1 MNPLLNVQGLT
12 RDFSIRSSSIW
23 GRKTM
28 LRAVDDVSFA
38 IAAGETLGLVGE
50 SGSGKSTIAKLISR
64 QIELTQGTIRF
75 APSGAAGQKERQE
88 AWHGD
93 LQTVFQDASGALDP
107 RWPVWRQ
114 MGEPLELQR
123 MGTRSQRRAM
133 VDEALREVGLGIEHR
148 DRLPNELSGGQRQRV
163 VIARA
168 LILKPKLVICDEAVS
183 ALDVS
188 VQAQILNLLRRL
200 QEERGV
206 AYLFISHD
214 LRVVR
219 HISHRIAVL
228 YRGRLVEIGPAA
240 EVFER
245 PKHPYTQ
252 TLIASIPQL
261 DPRMRQ
267 HRRRPQRTVPD
278 EVAPDGGCCFRRHC
292 QFAAAACSA
301 APPMVGAGPA
311 GSAAACWQLAGDE
324 VRAA

>member
-1 MNPLLNVQGLT
+1 MTLLLDVQGLT
-12 RDFSIRSSSIW
+12 RDFRVRNSSPW
-23 GRKTM
+23 ARKT
-28 LRAVDDVSFA
+28 LFRAVDDVSFTLA
-38 IAAGETLGLVGE
+38 SGETLGLVGE

-64 QIELTQGTIRF
+64 QIELTQGTVRF
-75 APSGAAGQKERQE
+75 ASSGAVGQEGRG
-88 AWHGD
+88 ARHGD

-107 RWPVWRQ
+107 RWPIWRHVD
-114 MGEPLELQR
+114 EPLQLQR
-123 MGTRSQRRAM
+123 GGTRRLRREM
-133 VDEALREVGLGIEHR
+133 VDEALREVGLGAEHR

-200 QEERGV
+200 QQERGA

-245 PKHPYTQ
+245 PRHPYTQ
-252 TLIASIPQL
+252 ALIASIPQL
-261 DPRMRQ
+261 DPRMRH
-267 HRRRPQRTVPD
+267 HRRRSQGTAPGRN
-278 EVAPDGGCCFRRHC
+278 APDGGCCFRSHC
-292 QFAAAACSA
+292 SFAASACAAV
-301 APPMVGAGPA
+301 PPMVGVAPG
-311 GSAAACWQLAGDE
+311 GAAACWRLAGDQ
-324 VRAA
+324 VCAA